1 MVLSSRIGMMRTLN
15 DFSRTTI
22 KIRCCHMV
30 VIIDNEKK
38 TIDNKKKTGPKFY
51 KVSESILG
59 LRI

>member
-15 DFSRTTI
+15 DFSRITI

-30 VIIDNEKK
+30 VTIVMKKKTIDNEKK
-38 TIDNKKKTGPKFY
+38 TRPKLY